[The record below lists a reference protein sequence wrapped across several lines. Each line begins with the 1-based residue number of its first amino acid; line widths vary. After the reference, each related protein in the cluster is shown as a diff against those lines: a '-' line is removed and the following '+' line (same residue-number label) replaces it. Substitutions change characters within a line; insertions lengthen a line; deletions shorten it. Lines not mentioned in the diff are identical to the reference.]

1 MHTLRRSFVALAL
14 AAPLLAAPHDPGLS
28 SVHVSRTAERVHV
41 HAAFANADFQAAAS
55 LDRDGNGAIDAA
67 ELASAGPGLA
77 DLVTSRFVLRDGEI
91 LLPATLTAARIA
103 ENADVELELS
113 FAAPSGTASVA
124 FEAAF
129 LQRLSRGHRCY
140 TCFVDAGGE
149 VVTDAL
155 LTPARNRFGLPTI
168 DAAVASGF
176 AQSWSFFVFGIEHIL
191 IGFDHLAFLL
201 ALLVA
206 GVAWRRV
213 VATITAFTIAHSITL
228 LAAALGVLR
237 LPSLLVEATIAG
249 SIVVVAAANLL
260 QGRRPAHRWP
270 LAFAFGLVHGFGFAG
285 VLADLR
291 VGGDAALL
299 PLVTFNLGV
308 EVGQLAFALVVVP
321 LLAFAARRPWGR
333 RVPGVVSI
341 AVGAA
346 GLFWLGQR
354 LTG

>member
-1 MHTLRRSFVALAL
+1 MHTLIRSAVALAC

-41 HAAFANADFQAAAS
+41 HAAFANADFRAAS
-55 LDRDGNGAIDAA
+55 SIDRNGDGAIDTA
-67 ELASAGPGLA
+67 ELAAAAGLA
-77 DLVTSRFVLRDGEI
+77 ELVASQFALRDGEI
-91 LLPATLTAARIA
+91 LVPATLAAAHIA

-113 FAAPSGTASVA
+113 FAAPSSTASLA
-124 FEAAF
+124 FEAVF

-140 TCFVDAGGE
+140 TCFVDAAGE

-168 DAAVASGF
+168 DAAATVAGF
-176 AQSWSFFVFGIEHIL
+176 AQSWSFFVFGVEHIL
-191 IGFDHLAFLL
+191 VGFDHLAFLL
-201 ALLVA
+201 ALLAA

-213 VATITAFTIAHSITL
+213 VATITAFTVAHSITL

-237 LPSLLVEATIAG
+237 LPPLFVEATIAA
-249 SIVVVAAANLL
+249 SIVVVALANLL
-260 QGRRPAHRWP
+260 QGGRQSHRWP
-270 LAFAFGLVHGFGFAG
+270 LAFVFGLVHGFGFAS
-285 VLADLR
+285 VLTDLR
-291 VGGDAALL
+291 VGGSDAVL

-321 LLAFAARRPWGR
+321 LLALAARRPWGR
-333 RVPGVVSI
+333 SVPGFVSI

-346 GLFWLGQR
+346 GLFWLGER
-354 LTG
+354 LLG